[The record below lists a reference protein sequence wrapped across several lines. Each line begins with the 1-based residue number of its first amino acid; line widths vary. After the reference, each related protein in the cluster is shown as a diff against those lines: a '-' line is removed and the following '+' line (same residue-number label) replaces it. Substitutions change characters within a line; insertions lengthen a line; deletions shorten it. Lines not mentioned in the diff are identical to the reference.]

1 MSGIEETTAADPV
14 IRGLQRGI
22 RALPLGRIRGLLRG
36 GPLGH
41 PAHPLLVEVPMGCW
55 MSAALLDAVP
65 GAHRAATVLTAAGL
79 VGVAPAAAAGWAD
92 WAELPPRQARVGVA
106 HAAANAAAVA
116 CYAISLADRLRGAV
130 RARASVVVGGTGRR
144 RGERGPGRTHRLQRP
159 AGGGRQHSGA
169 GAGSRPRTPLRV
181 NSLRPRKKT
190 PGRRVSAER
199 ACVRAWGVRGA
210 A

>member
-1 MSGIEETTAADPV
+1 MNSYIDDSTPGPERASALERASERWLGAVSGIEETTAADPV
-14 IRGLQRGI
+14 IRGLQRGV
-22 RALPLGRIRGLLRG
+22 RALPLGRVRGLLRG

-65 GAHRAATVLTAAGL
+65 GAQRAATVLTAAGL

-116 CYAISLADRLRGAV
+116 CYAVSLADRLRGRSARGRLWSLAGLGAV
-130 RARASVVVGGTGRR
+130 AV
-144 RGERGPGRTHRLQRP
+144 
-159 AGGGRQHSGA
+159 SGA
-169 GAGSRPRTPLRV
+169 LGGHIAYSGRLEAVDSTPAPAPGPVLVRP
-181 NSLRPRKKT
+181 
-190 PGRRVSAER
+190 
-199 ACVRAWGVRGA
+199 
-210 A
+210 

>member
-1 MSGIEETTAADPV
+1 MNSYIDDSTPGPERASALERASERWLGAVSGIEETTAADPV

-116 CYAISLADRLRGAV
+116 CYTISLADRLRGRSARGRLWSLAGLGAV
-130 RARASVVVGGTGRR
+130 AV
-144 RGERGPGRTHRLQRP
+144 
-159 AGGGRQHSGA
+159 SGA
-169 GAGSRPRTPLRV
+169 LGGHIAYSGQLEAVDSTPAPAPGPVLVRP
-181 NSLRPRKKT
+181 
-190 PGRRVSAER
+190 
-199 ACVRAWGVRGA
+199 
-210 A
+210 